1 NRALMAGL
9 ISLHCFTLYQPLE
22 RGKVKLLL
30 RFLQKIS
37 PNQLGSSGWFA
48 LLQSFIPYQ
57 PLERDK
63 VKLLLRFFI
72 AFTIFTKS

>member
-1 NRALMAGL
+1 MAGL

-57 PLERDK
+57 PLERGK
-63 VKLLLRFFI
+63 VKLSFAVFYSLHYFY
-72 AFTIFTKS
+72 